1 MQPFDI
7 EKARKGAAIC
17 TRDGR
22 PAEIRAILNT
32 CFVWRVHALVTM
44 HDGSRQVI
52 RYMAHGRE
60 FGHHSSP
67 NDLFIVDEKS
77 DCQP

>member
-22 PAEIRAILNT
+22 HAEIRTILNT
-32 CFVWRVHALVTM
+32 SFIWRFHALVTM
-44 HDGSRQVI
+44 QDGSRQII
-52 RYMAHGRE
+52 RYMEHGRE